1 MGHAE
6 SITEQQQV
14 RNYVDGDWV
23 EVDGIEKET
32 EEIVDT
38 ASGDV
43 IAQITFSSPAAV
55 DDAVSTANDA
65 FDEWRSTPVEQRIQP
80 LFRLKSLLE
89 EHQEEMAEVLVREHG
104 KTKKEA
110 AGEIR
115 RGIENV
121 EVACGIP
128 TMMQAGH
135 LPNAAPDIDETA
147 VRKPLGVFTAI
158 TPFNFPAMIPL
169 WFLPYA
175 VATGN
180 TFILKPSETT
190 PLTAQ
195 YLFKLIDEAGFP
207 NGVVNLV
214 NGSVDTVNNL
224 LEHDSIEGASF
235 VGSTPVAKHVYETAA
250 SNGKRVQAQGGAKNH
265 IIVSDSADLDFAVEQ
280 TLNSAFAN
288 SGQRCLANPSAVV
301 HDDIY
306 DEFADRLTTAVRE
319 YTVGPGLD
327 DNSQMGPLISKE
339 HRETVADYIEIGEG
353 EGATLLYDGRDAE
366 VPEDGAYLA
375 PTLFGDVE
383 PEMTIAKEEIFGPV
397 LGLLRVPDFESAI
410 ETVNRSQFGNAAS
423 LFTGK
428 GSEAKQFRHRVEA
441 GNLGVNTGTAAPMA
455 FFHFGGWKDSFFGD
469 LHAQG
474 EDMIHFYTD
483 EAVYIERW
491 PDA

>member
-1 MGHAE
+1 MGYAE
-6 SITEQQQV
+6 SVTEQRHV
-14 RNYVDGDWV
+14 RNYVGGKWTDIKGS
-23 EVDGIEKET
+23 EGK
-32 EEIVDT
+32 EIVDT
-38 ASGDV
+38 AMGESVGCV
-43 IAQITFSSPAAV
+43 TFSSSATV
-55 DDAVSTANDA
+55 DEAVSMAADV
-65 FDEWRSTPVEQRIQP
+65 FEEWRSTPVEERIQP

-89 EHQEEMAEVLVREHG
+89 DHQDEMAEVLVREHG

-110 AGEIR
+110 VGEIR

-147 VRKPLGVFTAI
+147 VRKSLGVFTAI

-180 TFILKPSETT
+180 TFVLKPSETT

-195 YLFKLIDEAGFP
+195 YLFRLIDEAGFP

-214 NGSVDTVNNL
+214 NGSVDTVDAL
-224 LEHDSIEGASF
+224 LEHDSVEGASF
-235 VGSTPVAKHVYETAA
+235 VGSTPVAKHIYETAA
-250 SNGKRVQAQGGAKNH
+250 ANGKRVQAQGGAKNH

-280 TLNSAFAN
+280 TLSSAFAN

-306 DEFADRLTTAVRE
+306 EEFADRLADAVSE

-327 DNSQMGPLISKE
+327 EDSQMGPLISDD
-339 HRETVADYIEIGEG
+339 HREAVVDYIETGEE
-353 EGATLLYDGRDAE
+353 EGATLLYDGRDAD
-366 VPEDGAYLA
+366 VPDEGAYLA

-383 PEMTIAKEEIFGPV
+383 PDMTIAREEIFGPV
-397 LGLLRVPDFESAI
+397 LGLIRASDFDDAI
-410 ETVNRSQFGNAAS
+410 DIVNRSQFGNAAS
-423 LFTGK
+423 LFTAQGD
-428 GSEAKQFRHRVEA
+428 EAKRFRHDVDA

-474 EDMIHFYTD
+474 KDMIHFYTD